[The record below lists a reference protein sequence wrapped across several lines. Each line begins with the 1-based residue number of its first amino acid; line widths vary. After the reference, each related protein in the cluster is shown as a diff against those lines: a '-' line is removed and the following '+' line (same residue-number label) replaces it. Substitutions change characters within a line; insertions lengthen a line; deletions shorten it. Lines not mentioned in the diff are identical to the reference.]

1 MTIVLTGANRGLGH
15 AILIGLAQ
23 SGYDVI
29 ACVRNNEQYAEDFA
43 SIAQTYGVQIHS
55 VECHLDNKES
65 IDSCWEEIEKLEM
78 DIYGLVNCAGIMALK
93 PVMFTSYEDVEQMF
107 RINYFAPFEMC
118 KRMAEIVVR
127 RGSGAIVNISS
138 MASLGSQPGGAAY
151 DASKASLNQLT
162 KTLAQELAPFSVRCN
177 AVACGPINTEM
188 FSNMGDKEKNKLI
201 KSVAMKRAAEP
212 EEIVKTVLFLL
223 SEDSSFITGQII
235 RVDGGAII

>member
-29 ACVRNNEQYAEDFA
+29 ACVRNNEKYAEDFA
-43 SIAQTYGVQIHS
+43 HIAQMYGVQIHA
-55 VECHLDNKES
+55 VECHLDSKDS
-65 IDSCWEEIEKLEM
+65 MDSCWAEIERLEM
-78 DIYGLVNCAGIMALK
+78 DVYGLVNCAGIMELK
-93 PVMFTSYEDVEQMF
+93 PVMFTTYEDVEQMF

-118 KRMAEIVVR
+118 KRMAEMVVR

-151 DASKASLNQLT
+151 DASKAALNQLT
-162 KTLAQELAPFSVRCN
+162 KTLAQELAPFFVRCN
-177 AVACGPINTEM
+177 AIACGPI
-188 FSNMGDKEKNKLI
+188 NMGDKEKNKLT
-201 KSVAMKRAAEP
+201 KAVALKRAAEP
-212 EEIVKTVLFLL
+212 EEIMKTVLFLL
-223 SEDSSFITGQII
+223 SEDSSYITGQIL

>member
-43 SIAQTYGVQIHS
+43 SIAQTYGAQIHS

-78 DIYGLVNCAGIMALK
+78 DIYGLVNCAGIMELK
-93 PVMFTSYEDVEQMF
+93 SVMFTSYEDVEQMF

-151 DASKASLNQLT
+151 DASKAALNQLT

-177 AVACGPINTEM
+177 TIACGPINTEM
-188 FSNMGDKEKNKLI
+188 FANMGDKERSKLI
-201 KSVAMKRAAEP
+201 KSVALKRAAEP
-212 EEIVKTVLFLL
+212 DEIVKAVLFLL
-223 SEDSSFITGQII
+223 SEDSSYITGQII

>member
-78 DIYGLVNCAGIMALK
+78 DIYGLVNCAGIMELK

-118 KRMAEIVVR
+118 KRIAEIVVR

-151 DASKASLNQLT
+151 DASKAALNQLT
-162 KTLAQELAPFSVRCN
+162 KTLAQELAPFTVRCN
-177 AVACGPINTEM
+177 AIACGPINTEM
-188 FSNMGDKEKNKLI
+188 FANMGDKERSKLI
-201 KSVAMKRAAEP
+201 KSVALKRAADP
-212 EEIVKTVLFLL
+212 EEIVKMVLFLL
-223 SEDSSFITGQII
+223 SKDSSFVTGQII